1 MFFIK
6 SRKQNSVM
14 NRYRNSLYYS
24 YTKPSFLGGLAR
36 ILDLGGTLRNN
47 NSPSGSVYE
56 MDIMAMRSDWIAI
69 GQDIGDAIGAYPDH
83 ETSDRLTHER
93 S

>member
-1 MFFIK
+1 MDK
-6 SRKQNSVM
+6 
-14 NRYRNSLYYS
+14 YRNSLYYS

-83 ETSDRLTHER
+83 ETSDRLTHE
-93 S
+93 